1 MSLDSTTLRAKIKA
15 VELDIEN
22 LNSQGKGGRQLEI
35 LAQYKEYLEDELRML
50 ENDDNSKRS

>member
-22 LNSQGKGGRQLEI
+22 LNSQGTGGKQLEI
-35 LAQYKEYLEDELRML
+35 LAQYKEYLEDELRIL
-50 ENDDNSKRS
+50 ENDEDSKRS